1 MFPSSL
7 KLTPALLQDAT
18 TLLGEVL
25 HFSAPADNLLSTFF
39 RDRPKLGR
47 QERTVIAECVYGVLR
62 RFLALKWILPDGN
75 PRLWI
80 LLWLGRFQGISQ
92 RELEPLI
99 LPRDRDTLAALKSRS
114 LESAPLD
121 VQAELPEWV
130 VNKLRAVMPD
140 DAILNLGRAL
150 QQPAPLDLR
159 VNTFKSSRE
168 SVQSSL
174 KELGIEARPTDH
186 SPTGLRVSS
195 HPDLAKLPS
204 FKSGEI
210 EVQDE
215 GSQLLAILVG
225 ARRGEMVADLCAGAG
240 GKTLAMG
247 AQMSSSGRLYAFDI
261 NERRLAKLSPR
272 LKRSGLSNVTP
283 QLIASENDTRLK
295 RLAGKLDRVLV
306 DAPCSGLG
314 TLRRNPDLKFRQSP
328 QTVAS
333 LTQTQASLI
342 RAGAKLLKPGGRL
355 VYATCSL
362 LPDENQAIVASFM
375 VEHADFKLIPAKE
388 ALAAQRIPLDTGNY
402 MELNPAR
409 HGTDGFFAAVLEKKQ
424 LKIRVDQAEETAQ
437 S

>member
-1 MFPSSL
+1 LSLSSF

-25 HFSAPADNLLSTFF
+25 HFSAPADSLLSTFF

-99 LPRDRDTLAALKSRS
+99 LPRDRDKLAALKSRS

-130 VNKLRAVMPD
+130 VNKLRPVMAD
-140 DAILNLGRAL
+140 ETILNLGRAL
-150 QQPAPLDLR
+150 QQPAPLDIR
-159 VNTFKSSRE
+159 VNTFKTSRE
-168 SVQSSL
+168 SLLAALNES
-174 KELGIEARPTDH
+174 GIAAQATRY
-186 SPTGLRVSS
+186 SPIGIRASG
-195 HPDLAKLPS
+195 HPDLAKLPA
-204 FKSGEI
+204 FKSGEM

-240 GKTLAMG
+240 GKTLALG

-261 NERRLAKLSPR
+261 NEKRLSRLAPR

-328 QTVAS
+328 QTVSS

-362 LPDENQAIVASFM
+362 LPEENQSVITAFLAEHRDFRLLPAS
-375 VEHADFKLIPAKE
+375 E
-388 ALAAQRIPLDTGNY
+388 ALAAQRVPLDTGNY
-402 MELNPAR
+402 LELNPAL
-409 HGTDGFFAAVLEKKQ
+409 HGTDGFFAAVLEK
-424 LKIRVDQAEETAQ
+424 IHN
-437 S
+437 

>member
-1 MFPSSL
+1 MSLSSF
-7 KLTPALLQDAT
+7 KLTPALLQDTT

-25 HFSAPADNLLSTFF
+25 HFSAPADSLLSAFF

-47 QERTVIAECVYGVLR
+47 QDRALIAECIYGVLR
-62 RFLALKWILPDGN
+62 RLLALKWLLPDGN

-99 LPRDRDTLAALKSRS
+99 LPRDRDRLATLKSKS

-121 VQAELPEWV
+121 VQAELPDWV
-130 VNKLRAVMPD
+130 VEKLRAVMPD
-140 DAILNLGRAL
+140 DAILSLGRAL
-150 QQPAPLDLR
+150 QQPAPLDVR

-168 SVQSSL
+168 SL
-174 KELGIEARPTDH
+174 LGALNAQGIDARPTDY
-186 SPTGLRVSS
+186 SPVGLRISG
-195 HPDLAKLPS
+195 HPDLARLPA
-204 FKSGEI
+204 FKSGEL

-215 GSQLLAILVG
+215 GSQLLALLIG

-261 NERRLAKLSPR
+261 HERRLARLSPR

-283 QLIASENDTRLK
+283 QLITSEHDTRLK

-333 LTQTQASLI
+333 LTKTQTSLI

-362 LPDENQAIVASFM
+362 LPEENRAIVTAFLN
-375 VEHADFKLIPAKE
+375 EQADFRLFPASE
-388 ALAAQRIPLDTGNY
+388 ALAAQRIPLDTGDY
-402 MELNPAR
+402 LELNPAR
-409 HGTDGFFAAVLEKKQ
+409 HGTDGFFAAVLEKSK
-424 LKIRVDQAEETAQ
+424 
-437 S
+437 

>member
-1 MFPSSL
+1 LSPSSL
-7 KLTPALLQDAT
+7 KLTPALLQEAAT
-18 TLLGEVL
+18 ILSEALQ
-25 HFSAPADNLLSTFF
+25 FSVPADSLLSTFF
-39 RDRPKLGR
+39 RERPKLGR

-62 RFLALKWILPDGN
+62 RLLALKWILPAGN

-99 LPRDRDTLAALKSRS
+99 PPRDRDTLAALKSRS

-130 VNKLRAVMPD
+130 VDKLRPVMAD
-140 DAILNLGRAL
+140 EAILNLGRAL
-150 QQPAPLDLR
+150 QQPAPLDIR
-159 VNTFKSSRE
+159 VNTFKTSRE
-168 SVQSSL
+168 SLLSALNGS
-174 KELGIEARPTDH
+174 GITAQATIY
-186 SPTGLRVSS
+186 SPIGIRASG
-195 HPDLAKLPS
+195 HPDLAKIAA
-204 FKSGEI
+204 FKSGAM

-240 GKTLAMG
+240 GKTLALG

-261 NERRLAKLSPR
+261 NEKRLSRLSPR

-283 QLIASENDTRLK
+283 QLITSENDTRLK

-342 RAGAKLLKPGGRL
+342 RSGAKLLKPGGRL

-362 LPDENQAIVASFM
+362 LPDENQDIVTAFLA
-375 VEHADFKLIPAKE
+375 EHADFHLLPAKE
-388 ALAAQRIPLDTGNY
+388 ALAAQRIPLDTGNFL
-402 MELNPAR
+402 ELNTAL
-409 HGTDGFFAAVLEKKQ
+409 HGTDGFFAAVLEKNN
-424 LKIRVDQAEETAQ
+424 
-437 S
+437 